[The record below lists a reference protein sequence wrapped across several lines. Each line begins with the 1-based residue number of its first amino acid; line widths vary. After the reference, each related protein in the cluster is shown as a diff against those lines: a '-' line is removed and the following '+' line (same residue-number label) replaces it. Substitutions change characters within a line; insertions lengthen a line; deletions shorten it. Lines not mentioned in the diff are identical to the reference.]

1 MPRPRFNPTSAHR
14 HMAKT
19 LAALGVPHDHIARQ
33 VGLRSPKTLRRH
45 FRRELDDG
53 AAEANAKVAQ
63 TAYQMATSGK
73 YPWATAF
80 WLKARAGW
88 NDQPFLIQPTTAA
101 PPFLV
106 SREEG

>member
-1 MPRPRFNPTSAHR
+1 MPRPRFKPTSVNR
-14 HMAKT
+14 QTVKT
-19 LAALGVPHDHIARQ
+19 LAALGVPQEHIARQ

>member
-1 MPRPRFNPTSAHR
+1 MARPRFKPSSAQR
-14 HMAKT
+14 DMAKT
-19 LAALGVPHDHIARQ
+19 LAALGVPHDHIAHR

-45 FRRELDDG
+45 FRKELDDG

-63 TAYQMATSGK
+63 TLYQMATSGK

-88 NDQPFLIQPTTAA
+88 NDQPFLIQPTTA

>member
-1 MPRPRFNPTSAHR
+1 MARPRFKPISAQR
-14 HMAKT
+14 YMAKT
-19 LAALGVPHDHIARQ
+19 LAALGVPHDHIAHR

-45 FRRELDDG
+45 FRKELDDG

-63 TAYQMATSGK
+63 TLYHMATSGK
-73 YPWATAF
+73 YPWATTF
-80 WLKARAGW
+80 WLRARAGW
-88 NDQPFLIQPTTAA
+88 SDQPFMMQPTAA